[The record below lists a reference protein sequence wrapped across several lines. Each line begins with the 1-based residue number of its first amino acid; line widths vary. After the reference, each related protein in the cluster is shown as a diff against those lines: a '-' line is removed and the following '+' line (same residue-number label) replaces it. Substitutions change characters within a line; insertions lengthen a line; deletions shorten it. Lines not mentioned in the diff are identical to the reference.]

1 MIGYLTLTVFLIVI
15 QLSFANLLTFG
26 FSSLFPFLIYLV
38 ILLYLDLNKPL
49 LWSLV
54 LSGVLLDVFSSHRF
68 GNFLFILLAVFW
80 SVSPLFSTSD
90 PLIRLARS
98 LLTVFLTSVLLQYVI
113 LQSAA
118 TSLAIIS
125 WPLLL
130 TGLINTL
137 CFYLVLI
144 IVKRLVTN
152 E

>member
-1 MIGYLTLTVFLIVI
+1 MIGYLTLSIFLIII
-15 QLSFANLLTFG
+15 QLSFANLLTWG

-38 ILLYLDLNKPL
+38 ILLYLDLHKPL
-49 LWSLV
+49 RWSLV
-54 LSGVLLDVFSSHRF
+54 LCGILLDSFSSHRF

-90 PLIRLARS
+90 PIIRLVRS
-98 LLTVFLTSVLLQYVI
+98 LLTVFLASVLLQYVI
-113 LQSAA
+113 LRPAA
-118 TSLAIIS
+118 TLAVIS

-144 IVKRLVTN
+144 IVRRLVTN